1 MRLEPPRW
9 WYGRIAGDRAKS
21 LLLAP
26 AGALYGLGVRARFA
40 LAKPYRSRLPVICI
54 GNFTVGGAGK
64 TPLALAVVGLLREL
78 GHSPAFLTR
87 GFGGRVA
94 GPHRV
99 DPSRDRFEDVGD
111 EALLLARSAPTIVAR
126 NRADGARAIEEI
138 GASVIVMDDGFQNPG
153 LIKDLSL
160 IAVDA
165 GSGFGNGM
173 IFPAGPLRAPLRFQ
187 KERADAVIIVG
198 EGGSGDIPELD
209 IPLFRAS
216 LEPAGDCGWMRTQPV
231 LAFCGI
237 GRPQKFFD
245 TLNATGAAMVAQTA
259 FPDHHPYTDS
269 DARSLLKQAETL
281 GAQLVTT
288 EKDWVRLKDTGSLG
302 ELKASSHSLPVKLSF
317 PADEKERVAE
327 LLRGI
332 AVRKQ

>member
-1 MRLEPPRW
+1 MRLEAPGW
-9 WYGRIAGDRAKS
+9 WYGRTAGDRAKA
-21 LLLAP
+21 LLLSP
-26 AGALYGLGVRARFA
+26 VGAIYGLGVRARFA
-40 LAKPYRSRLPVICI
+40 LAKPYRSKLPVICI

-64 TPLALAVVGLLREL
+64 TPLALAVSEMLREV

-87 GFGGRVA
+87 GFGGRIA

-99 DPSRDRFEDVGD
+99 DPSRDGFEDVGD

-126 NRADGARAIEEI
+126 NRADGARAIEET
-138 GASVIVMDDGFQNPG
+138 GASIIVMDDGFQNPS
-153 LIKDLSL
+153 LVKDLSL
-160 IAVDA
+160 IVVDA
-165 GSGFGNGM
+165 GSGLGNGL
-173 IFPAGPLRAPLRFQ
+173 IFPAGPLRASLRFQ
-187 KERADAVIIVG
+187 TERADAVIIVG
-198 EGGSGDIPELD
+198 EAGPANIPELD

-216 LEPAGDCGWMRTQPV
+216 LEPAGDCEWLRTQPV

-245 TLNATGAAMVAQTA
+245 TLNATGAAMVSQTA

-269 DARSLLKQAETL
+269 DARSLLEQAETL

-288 EKDWVRLKDTGSLG
+288 EKDWVRLKDAGALG
-302 ELKASSHSLPVKLSF
+302 ELKASSRSLPVKLSF
-317 PADEKERVAE
+317 SADEKEKVAE

-332 AVRKQ
+332 AVRNQ